1 MRSCASSRKRCAAD
15 QAFPTLLRPGSRC
28 TSRAQADARAESNR
42 FITLFFMFV
51 FLEGATGAG
60 KSTVTTRLQQ
70 MGYSVH
76 HENFVQLCAGNPDIP
91 PHSLVMQT
99 KWISQL
105 IASLQQHAAAY
116 QRDARSIKH
125 GVVFLDRPPLPFAQL
140 TRAPLISRRSVAPL
154 LPCHCPA
161 NAARFP
167 TAAPPHPPR
176 LHHRRLQPAC
186 LASFLH
192 RKENCRV
199 RRPPPA
205 SCSAVI
211 RPPSRHRLHSVG
223 WSQQP
228 ALPPSRD
235 GAAKRQRTQSG
246 RRQATALHTSRSCQR
261 VNGTE
266 CVGRGAGGGETAK
279 RAPWGTWH
287 RCQRLRTR
295 LQIAGGAGADTGF
308 IHTRNRAAAS
318 LARRFS
324 CCC

>member
-15 QAFPTLLRPGSRC
+15 QAFLTLLRPGSRC

-60 KSTVTTRLQQ
+60 KSTVTSRLQQ

-167 TAAPPHPPR
+167 TAAPPHPPGCTIVAFSPPVLPLFFTAKKIAGCGGLR
-176 LHHRRLQPAC
+176 LRAAAPSFARPRATACTALAGRSSLHCRR
-186 LASFLH
+186 
-192 RKENCRV
+192 RV
-199 RRPPPA
+199 
-205 SCSAVI
+205 
-211 RPPSRHRLHSVG
+211 
-223 WSQQP
+223 
-228 ALPPSRD
+228 
-235 GAAKRQRTQSG
+235 TG
-246 RRQATALHTSRSCQR
+246 RRSGSARK
-261 VNGTE
+261 
-266 CVGRGAGGGETAK
+266 AGGGRRLHFT
-279 RAPWGTWH
+279 H
-287 RCQRLRTR
+287 R
-295 LQIAGGAGADTGF
+295 GHVKG
-308 IHTRNRAAAS
+308 
-318 LARRFS
+318 
-324 CCC
+324 